1 VANIQITL
9 DADADGINPAWT
21 VLRSE
26 EENDAAGQK
35 ILANALSRR
44 FATNPGTYFTD
55 PDHGLNLEDLIGK
68 GITADSL
75 GTLELAM
82 KSQAEEDERVLQ
94 AEAKVFSVTGLG
106 TPDAMVKVRL
116 SVVPRTGEPFQM
128 TFTLT
133 SDKVS
138 LLKGKS

>member
-1 VANIQITL
+1 MANIQITL

-26 EENDAAGQK
+26 DESDAAGQK

-55 PDHGLNLEDLIGK
+55 PNYGLNLEDIIGK

-75 GTLELAM
+75 GTLVLAM

-94 AEAKVFSVTGLG
+94 AEAKVVSVTGLN
-106 TPDAMVKVRL
+106 TPDAIIKVRL

-128 TFTLT
+128 TFSLT
-133 SDKVS
+133 GDKVS
-138 LLKGKS
+138 LLKGKT